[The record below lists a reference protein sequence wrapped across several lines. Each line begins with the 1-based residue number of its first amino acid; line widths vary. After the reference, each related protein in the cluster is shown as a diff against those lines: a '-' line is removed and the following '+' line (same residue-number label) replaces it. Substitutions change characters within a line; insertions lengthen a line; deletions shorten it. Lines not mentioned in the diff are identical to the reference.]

1 MFLRFGSLPGVDPSR
16 GERYCY
22 DYLEGIF
29 NTVLVKD
36 VLERKEL
43 RSVRKLTG
51 VARFLFSNIGNT
63 TNDAAISKGAG
74 LNPTTADRYIEGLV
88 EGMLFHHVVRY
99 DIVGKKLMETNGK
112 YYATD
117 TGMRNVL
124 VNANELR
131 DIGAPLENIVFF
143 ELLRRGYK
151 VFVGSYRDQEV
162 DFTAIM
168 GDEVRYYQV
177 SQTVMAEETYFREI
191 GPLKAVDD
199 NYRKTVLTLDKAGLG
214 NDGGIMI
221 VNLVD
226 WLMGRED
233 A

>member
-1 MFLRFGSLPGVDPSR
+1 M
-16 GERYCY
+16 
-22 DYLEGIF
+22 
-29 NTVLVKD
+29 
-36 VLERKEL
+36 
-43 RSVRKLTG
+43 
-51 VARFLFSNIGNT
+51 
-63 TNDAAISKGAG
+63 
-74 LNPTTADRYIEGLV
+74 
-88 EGMLFHHVVRY
+88 
-99 DIVGKKLMETNGK
+99 
-112 YYATD
+112 
-117 TGMRNVL
+117 
-124 VNANELR
+124 
-131 DIGAPLENIVFF
+131 
-143 ELLRRGYK
+143 
-151 VFVGSYRDQEV
+151 GSYRDQEV